1 MKIQLAARVPEHEGE
16 LMTIA
21 EKLKQEGRK
30 EGLTEG
36 RKEGHKE
43 KALSIAQNLLKSGM
57 SPAFI
62 QQVTGLTEQ
71 EIKQLQ
77 H

>member
-1 MKIQLAARVPEHEGE
+1 
-16 LMTIA
+16 MTIA

-36 RKEGHKE
+36 RKEGLAEGHKE
-43 KALSIAQNLLKSGM
+43 TALSIAQNLLKSGM

-71 EIKQLQ
+71 EIKQLRTETLDSGS
-77 H
+77 